1 MIKFWEIQTLARSV
15 DIRTRLLDDIASGGI
30 GPGDKLTIDELAQRY
45 EASHMPVREALR
57 ELHGAGLLRQ
67 GSGRTMRLAEFNRD
81 TIENLFNTRSA
92 IEVMLTRQA
101 AQRFTRRDA
110 EKLEEIESELE
121 HAVDAGDHG
130 GVLAANRHFH
140 TAIYALAENEE
151 ANSIVERHWLF
162 IRLLWSRVGFGAERY
177 GGVINDHR
185 HLMRALSA
193 NDVEAAAVLMGAH
206 VIKAKYG
213 LLQRMALSSAK
224 DS

>member
-1 MIKFWEIQTLARSV
+1 MARSI
-15 DIRTRLLDDIASGGI
+15 DIRSKLLNDIATGGI

-45 EASHMPVREALR
+45 NASHMPVREALR
-57 ELHGAGLLRQ
+57 ELLGAGLLRQ
-67 GSGRTMRLAEFNRD
+67 GSGRSMRLAAFDRS

-101 AQRFTRRDA
+101 AQRFTRHDVTA
-110 EKLEEIESELE
+110 LEAIESDLE
-121 HAVDAGDHG
+121 RAVDANDNE
-130 GVLAANRHFH
+130 GVLAANRRFH

-162 IRLLWSRVGFGAERY
+162 IRLLWSRVGFGSERY

-206 VIKAKYG
+206 VIKAKHE
-213 LLQRMALSSAK
+213 LLQRIALSTAK
-224 DS
+224 DA